1 MWHSVSYLNT
11 DFRVIKRLNWWNSQN
26 EVSYLRKFFKNIKFL
41 KRWNLWFF
49 SQLQL
54 VSPSFFE
61 VLGYEGIEEE
71 LLTEFDASVY
81 FPVQDI
87 EKSMAIEKIIPILM
101 YGIPVEQTF
110 DDDIPDD
117 VFDDEEEPSNEKK
130 MKKKKLT
137 STTTVDEIDIDFED
151 LDGEVNDSNDKESEK
166 KEDKDPK
173 PSKANPPD
181 KEDLRTS
188 LIMHGFSSVTHQH
201 SARFIDRTRRPE
213 LRFRINLL
221 YQMKKGTE
229 VDMVHC
235 WMKVIIILN
244 NLCFSEYVQ

>member
-1 MWHSVSYLNT
+1 M
-11 DFRVIKRLNWWNSQN
+11 
-26 EVSYLRKFFKNIKFL
+26 
-41 KRWNLWFF
+41 
-49 SQLQL
+49 